1 MMFLVLFGDFNSIL
15 KMRYFVYILGF
26 MLFFSC
32 SKKQITAENTT
43 LKPHLTFISCQKN
56 MLKIEG
62 GSYRPFVGKE
72 SDSLTFVN
80 SFLMD
85 ETAVTNAE
93 FLEFLKKNPQWTKSQ
108 VLKLFADSTYLHSW
122 KSDYEFPTDVSPQ
135 APVTNVSW
143 YAAKA
148 YAQSVGK
155 RLPTVDEWE
164 YAARASEK
172 LKDATENPEF
182 TTKILKL
189 YQQKYGYKKPVKQH
203 EANAWGIY
211 DLYGTIWEWTE
222 DFNSVMMTGESRK
235 DNTVN
240 ETLFCAGASVTSS
253 DLRNYAAFIRFA
265 MRGSMKANYT
275 VNNLGFRCVKDLPGN

>member
-1 MMFLVLFGDFNSIL
+1 MVLFGDFNSIL

-26 MLFFSC
+26 LLFFSC

-72 SDSLTFVN
+72 SDSLSFVN

-122 KSDYEFPTDVSPQ
+122 KSDYEFPADVSPQ

>member
-1 MMFLVLFGDFNSIL
+1 MVLFGDFNSIL

-26 MLFFSC
+26 LLFFSC

-72 SDSLTFVN
+72 SDSLSFVN

-108 VLKLFADSTYLHSW
+108 VLRLFADSTYLHSW
-122 KSDYEFPTDVSPQ
+122 KSDYEFPADVSPQ

>member
-1 MMFLVLFGDFNSIL
+1 MFLVLFGDFNSIL

-26 MLFFSC
+26 LLFFSC

-72 SDSLTFVN
+72 SDSLSFVN

-122 KSDYEFPTDVSPQ
+122 KSDYEFPADVSPQ